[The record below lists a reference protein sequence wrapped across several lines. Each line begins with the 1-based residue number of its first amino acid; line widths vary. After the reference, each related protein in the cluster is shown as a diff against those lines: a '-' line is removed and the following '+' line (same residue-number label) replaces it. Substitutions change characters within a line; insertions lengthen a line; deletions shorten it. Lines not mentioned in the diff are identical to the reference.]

1 MNNPIPNSFPAIEV
15 TYKLAIV
22 GDCPE
27 TNDQSAFSG
36 SAGSLLSAAL
46 QQSNA
51 MTSACFKGN
60 IVQMSCPYNDIT
72 RLHKSSGDYLDGVE
86 KLTEDL
92 QTFQPNCVLIAG
104 KEALKI
110 AGISHSYRDYRG
122 SLFECKLQDSPFFGY
137 KCLATIPPHT
147 LFREFD
153 MMPLF
158 AFDVARAVEESKNP
172 QLHLPERIFNLQPS
186 KHEVI
191 DWCRNARAEKQL
203 VSIDIEGRVSSGVS
217 CIGLST
223 HPLRA
228 IIIPLADWDNST
240 QIEVMREFALLM
252 SDPTVPKVLQ
262 NGLYD
267 WFVLFWLWRFS
278 INNIRHDTMIG
289 FWELYPELPKSLA
302 LQTSLLTKEPYYK
315 ADRKSQDKMVHYAY
329 CCTDSCVTLEIQQE
343 QEKHMTPA
351 AQKHYEFNMS
361 ILPALMFME
370 AKGILIDVPAREELK
385 NQTLAERNETYVQ
398 METLAK
404 ESFNPA
410 SPAQLCKLLY
420 QKMGF
425 EPQYKKEHGKKTT
438 SLTTDVDAILNLCK
452 KFDSPFLKLLLKW
465 RKLSKIA
472 EQCEW
477 AVNQDNRMRC
487 SYNLVGT
494 ETGRLSCSK
503 SVMDTGSNLQTA
515 MKLIRKFFVAD
526 DSHFFFECD
535 LSGADGWT
543 VAAHCSAEGDDT
555 MLEDYLFGL
564 KPAQLLALMWEGF
577 RLSDLS
583 RDDLAALWKSHP
595 TPKWKYFVCKMIQH
609 GTNYG
614 MQKQMMSNNIL
625 KQSHKHTGEPIYVA
639 PKDCEFLQTLYASRY
654 RGVSSYQR
662 YIENQIKK
670 HKQLTCASGNTR
682 IFMGRSNDHATI
694 QAAYSHEPQGNTT
707 YATNLAM
714 RNLWYDEE
722 NLDSSGSYIIQPL
735 HSVHDALC
743 GQFPKDRAEW
753 AVSRIPAYFNN
764 PITVRGITLTIPFE
778 GHYGNFWG
786 DESGGEIKL

>member
-1 MNNPIPNSFPAIEV
+1 M
-15 TYKLAIV
+15 K
-22 GDCPE
+22 
-27 TNDQSAFSG
+27 
-36 SAGSLLSAAL
+36 
-46 QQSNA
+46 
-51 MTSACFKGN
+51 
-60 IVQMSCPYNDIT
+60 
-72 RLHKSSGDYLDGVE
+72 
-86 KLTEDL
+86 
-92 QTFQPNCVLIAG
+92 CVATLPP
-104 KEALKI
+104 
-110 AGISHSYRDYRG
+110 H
-122 SLFECKLQDSPFFGY
+122 SLFRDFES
-137 KCLATIPPHT
+137 
-147 LFREFD
+147 
-153 MMPLF
+153 MPLF
-158 AFDVARAVEESKNP
+158 AFDVARAFEESKSP
-172 QLHLPERIFNLQPS
+172 QLNLPERIFNLQPS

-191 DWCRNARAEKQL
+191 DWCRNARTEKKL
-203 VSIDIEGRVSSGVS
+203 VSIDIEGRVSTGVS
-217 CIGLST
+217 CIGLAT
-223 HPLRA
+223 DPFHAL
-228 IIIPLADWDNST
+228 IIPLADWDQST

-302 LQTSLLTKEPYYK
+302 LQTSLLTREPYYK
-315 ADRKSQDKMVHYAY
+315 FERKTDDKLTHYSY
-329 CCTDSCVTLEIQQE
+329 CCKDACVTLEIQQ
-343 QEKHMTPA
+343 QQDKHFTPQA
-351 AQKHYEFNMS
+351 REHYNFNMS

-370 AKGILIDVPAREELK
+370 AKGILIDVEAREVLK

-410 SPAQLCKLLY
+410 SPIQLCKLLY

-425 EPQYKKEHGKKTT
+425 EPQYKKEHGRKTT

-477 AVNQDNRMRC
+477 AVNTDQRMRC

-526 DSHFFFECD
+526 PSHFFFECD

-577 RLSDLS
+577 NISKLS
-583 RDDLAALWKSHP
+583 RDDLLSLWKSHP

-639 PKDCEFLQTLYASRY
+639 PKDCEFLQMLYASRY
-654 RGVSSYQR
+654 RGVLLYQR

-682 IFMGRSNDHATI
+682 TFLGRTNDHSTI

-722 NLDSSGSYIIQPL
+722 NLDQTGSYIIQPL

-743 GQFPKDRAEW
+743 GQFPVDRAEW
-753 AVSRIPAYFNN
+753 AIGRIPRYFNN
-764 PITVRGITLTIPFE
+764 PISVRGITLTIPFE
-778 GHYGNFWG
+778 GHYGKFWG